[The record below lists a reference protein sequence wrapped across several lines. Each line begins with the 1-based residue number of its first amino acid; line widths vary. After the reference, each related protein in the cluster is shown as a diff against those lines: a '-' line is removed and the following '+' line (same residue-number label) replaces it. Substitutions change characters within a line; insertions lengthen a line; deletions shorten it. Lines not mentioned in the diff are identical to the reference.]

1 MQKRNVLNSSRLL
14 ELKRQRK
21 KIVLNKFLFV
31 FIGLCVLF
39 IASVYISRLSALNI
53 NNIEI
58 SGNQVVE
65 TSAIKDVVQE
75 QISGKYFFFF
85 PKTNIFF
92 YPANGIKNVL
102 ENKFKIL
109 D

>member
-58 SGNQVVE
+58 SGNQVVD
-65 TSAIKDVVQE
+65 TNAIKKVIYCIAALKKIRWRYGKRILHLIKKP
-75 QISGKYFFFF
+75 IS
-85 PKTNIFF
+85 
-92 YPANGIKNVL
+92 L
-102 ENKFKIL
+102 
-109 D
+109 